1 MAASL
6 ALIAGLAMSVGAA
19 DASDRWEEAGSGAVA
34 ILPPPQK
41 AKGIAS
47 ASLFCAEQRWSF
59 FFRAEPGAV
68 PSGWKSP
75 AKITLGGIVFDGEAV
90 EARGSVGMAMP
101 ADHLEAL
108 KHASRMVF
116 AAIDGTVA
124 AGFSLSGSRAA
135 IEAIAPRC
143 SQVDMSAYARIV
155 LSETDPAVETA
166 KILLADE
173 ARLFRAETGKQPIH
187 AAATIDLSEGR
198 QLLFASLCG
207 STSYYGQSGCTLSGF
222 ASEGPGSEWRPV
234 YNNEGVLLHT
244 DPDISNG
251 GWPNLVT
258 LPALRRRPSRTTG
271 PGTARNTR
279 MSRRLSPA
287 TRKKRLPRKATAGN
301 RASGAV

>member
-1 MAASL
+1 
-6 ALIAGLAMSVGAA
+6 MSVGAA
-19 DASDRWEEAGSGAVA
+19 KASDRWEEAGSGAVV
-34 ILPPPQK
+34 ILPLPQN

-68 PSGWKSP
+68 PSGWNGP
-75 AKITLGGIVFDGEAV
+75 AKITLGGAVFDGEAL
-90 EARGSVGMAMP
+90 EARGSVSMALP

-116 AAIDGTVA
+116 AATDGTVA

-143 SQVDMSAYARIV
+143 SQVDMSAYTGIV
-155 LSETDPAVETA
+155 LSETDPAIETA

-173 ARLFRAETGKQPIH
+173 ARLFRAEIGKQPIH
-187 AAATIDLSEGR
+187 AAATIDLTEGR

-207 STSYYGQSGCTLSGF
+207 STSYYGRSGCTLSGF
-222 ASEGPGSEWRPV
+222 ASDGPGSAWRQV
-234 YNNEGVLLHT
+234 YNKEGVLLHT
-244 DPDISNG
+244 DPGTSNG

-258 LPALRRRPSRTTG
+258 LPLTGGAEPDHWAWNGTQYENVEALVAG
-271 PGTARNTR
+271 DEEEA
-279 MSRRLSPA
+279 PA
-287 TRKKRLPRKATAGN
+287 EEGD
-301 RASGAV
+301 GGQ

>member
-1 MAASL
+1 MAVSRLPGGMFSIDFSLSL
-6 ALIAGLAMSVGAA
+6 ADRRCKERGVERHIVKRGGSELCRVRSLAAGLFLTAGFAMSAGAA

-41 AKGIAS
+41 ARGVAS

-59 FFRAEPGAV
+59 FFRLEPGAV
-68 PSGWKSP
+68 PAGWKSP
-75 AKITLGGIVFDGEAV
+75 AKITLGGIAFDGEAV

-116 AAIDGTVA
+116 AAVDGTVA

-135 IEAIAPRC
+135 IDAIATRC
-143 SQVDMSAYARIV
+143 SQVDMSAYARVV

-187 AAATIDLSEGR
+187 AAATIE
-198 QLLFASLCG
+198 
-207 STSYYGQSGCTLSGF
+207 
-222 ASEGPGSEWRPV
+222 P
-234 YNNEGVLLHT
+234 
-244 DPDISNG
+244 
-251 GWPNLVT
+251 
-258 LPALRRRPSRTTG
+258 RRRPAVAVCLALRLDQLLRPVG
-271 PGTARNTR
+271 LHAFGLCIGRPGQR
-279 MSRRLSPA
+279 MAAGLQQRRRPA
-287 TRKKRLPRKATAGN
+287 PP
-301 RASGAV
+301 